1 MEMNQMV
8 KKIKEIQ
15 MPKEMQE
22 RIIKNCKEQME
33 EKRMGRTQENKKAM
47 FRRPLAVAASVALC
61 VCVVGVTALA
71 ATGQLQGFFKNVK
84 RWDGAVTGTTYENA
98 TEEIKVEVAVE
109 GETIEVYVEAQDPAK
124 APYGFFDILEI
135 GTYEIVD
142 DQGNAIDIS
151 AEPAQWDAG
160 KATIEMSAED
170 LPSGSYTLIIH
181 EFVGSA
187 KADQPLPIRG
197 NWVCEFEK

>member
-1 MEMNQMV
+1 MEMSKIT
-8 KKIKEIQ
+8 KKICEIE
-15 MPKEMQE
+15 MPKEMRK
-22 RIIKNCKEQME
+22 RIIGNCKKQME
-33 EKRMGRTQENKKAM
+33 EERMSRTQKNKKPM
-47 FRRPLAVAASVALC
+47 FQRPLTVVASVALC

-71 ATGQLQGFFKNVK
+71 ASEKLQGFFKDVK

-109 GETIEVYVEAQDPAK
+109 GETIEVYVEAQDPTK

-142 DQGNAIDIS
+142 NQGNIVDIS

-170 LPSGSYTLIIH
+170 LPAGSYTLIIH